1 MVVKM
6 KRLFIGVVV
15 TVALAATVNVMLEDR
30 YYTGRRWRGI
40 LG

>member
-1 MVVKM
+1 M
-6 KRLFIGVVV
+6 KRLLIGLVV
-15 TVALAATVNVMLEDR
+15 TVALTATVNVMLEDR